1 MAKKIVQFEI
11 EDYSELTDEQLEEK
25 LMVIGFK
32 VMKSQMEENSTE
44 DLEKIEKIVTLQ
56 VQALDITRIM
66 EKRIGSNEKQRIK
79 C

>member
-66 EKRIGSNEKQRIK
+66 EKRIGSNEKQRIE

>member
-56 VQALDITRIM
+56 VQALDITRIK
-66 EKRIGSNEKQRIK
+66 EKRIGNDEKQRIK

>member
-66 EKRIGSNEKQRIK
+66 EKRIGNDEKQRIK